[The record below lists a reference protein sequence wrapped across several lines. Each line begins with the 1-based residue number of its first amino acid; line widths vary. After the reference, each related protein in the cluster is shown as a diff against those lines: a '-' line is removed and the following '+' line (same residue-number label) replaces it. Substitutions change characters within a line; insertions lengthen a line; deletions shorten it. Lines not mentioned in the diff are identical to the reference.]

1 MTDNFLSILCF
12 KKGHRA
18 ACVNESFRF
27 VAIVLSIAKDLL
39 REIRVRGFM
48 LESRATVLYRTRGFS
63 QSGILNALEY
73 NTSLICELSGNQY
86 QINPAMQDA
95 LYKILDESS
104 PPSQG

>member
-48 LESRATVLYRTRGFS
+48 LESQQRYCTGLVASRSLESLTR
-63 QSGILNALEY
+63 
-73 NTSLICELSGNQY
+73 
-86 QINPAMQDA
+86 
-95 LYKILDESS
+95 
-104 PPSQG
+104 